1 MSNAEIE
8 SREEPLAV
16 DAIDDRASNEE
27 AQVTGTSQDEEPIE
41 GGKAEEAPQE
51 AQGDESKVRLPS
63 LFWALVPIL
72 AMVALML
79 YVFGFVA
86 DSEIYDA
93 AHMPLLCSTIIA
105 CAVGIA
111 YGRSFKYMMEGI
123 VSRLL
128 VSMEAILILLLVGL
142 LISSFMISGTIPAL
156 IYYGLMLL
164 TPQTFL
170 PIGCVICAVV
180 GWACGSSWTATATV
194 GIAFMTIGAGLG
206 VNPAL
211 TAGMVISGAYVGD
224 KFSPLS
230 DTTNLAAAVSGTGLF
245 DHVRAMFST
254 TGPVFLIALVLYT
267 FFGLSTAS
275 DGYDP
280 SVAQGI
286 QDAIAGTFNVNPV
299 VLLPV
304 LVIVAVCILRV
315 PGLVGV
321 TASILVGV
329 AFALIFQVPYNMADM
344 FSILHYG
351 PSIVTGN
358 EFVDAALAKG
368 GLDNQ
373 LWTISLVIL
382 AVSFGGALERCG
394 TVERL
399 FAGLKRTLHKVGT
412 LTGCTLLT
420 SIFCDAVMCDQF
432 LGIGIPAPLYADKY
446 DEMGLA
452 RNMLSRTL
460 EDAGTMW
467 SPLFPWT
474 ACGAYQM
481 GVLGLNPFMYFPFA
495 FVNLLS
501 PIYAFITASL
511 GRNIFWADGSY
522 TNILG
527 KTKAGAPAACPEE
540 VRELALANLE
550 AARKAGRAPYPTA

>member
-1 MSNAEIE
+1 MADSEKTE
-8 SREEPLAV
+8 G
-16 DAIDDRASNEE
+16 E
-27 AQVTGTSQDEEPIE
+27 A
-41 GGKAEEAPQE
+41 
-51 AQGDESKVRLPS
+51 RLPN
-63 LFWALVPIL
+63 LFWALFPIICM
-72 AMVALML
+72 AGLMI
-79 YVFGFVA
+79 YVFGWVA
-86 DSEIYDA
+86 DSDTYDA
-93 AHMPLLCSTIIA
+93 AHMPLLCSTVVA
-105 CAVGIA
+105 CAVGVA
-111 YGRSFKYMMEGI
+111 YGRSFKYMLQGI
-123 VSRLL
+123 LDRLL

-156 IYYGLMLL
+156 IYYGLALL

-206 VNPAL
+206 INPAL

-245 DHVRAMFST
+245 DHVRAMAST

-267 FFGLSTAS
+267 VMGINTAS
-275 DGYDP
+275 EGYDP
-280 SVAQGI
+280 TVAESI
-286 QDAIAGTFNVNPV
+286 REAIAGTFNVNPV
-299 VLLPV
+299 VLLPIV
-304 LVIVAVCILRV
+304 VIVVVCILRV

-321 TASILVGV
+321 AASVVVGV
-329 AFALIFQVPYNMADM
+329 VFALVFQEPRNMADL

-394 TVERL
+394 SVERL
-399 FAGLKRTLHKVGT
+399 FAGLKNMLHKVGT

-452 RNMLSRTL
+452 RSMLSRTL

-481 GVLGLNPFMYFPFA
+481 SVLGLSPLTYFPFA

-501 PIYAFITASL
+501 PIYAFITAML
-511 GRNIFWADGSY
+511 GRNIFWADGAY

-527 KTKAGAPAACPEE
+527 KTKPGKPAACPDE
-540 VRELALANLE
+540 VREIALANLE
-550 AARKAGRAPYPTA
+550 AARSAGKAPIPEAASE

>member
-1 MSNAEIE
+1 MSDLDNLGKGEQPKSAQ
-8 SREEPLAV
+8 
-16 DAIDDRASNEE
+16 E
-27 AQVTGTSQDEEPIE
+27 A
-41 GGKAEEAPQE
+41 EAPASE
-51 AQGDESKVRLPS
+51 REVRLPN
-63 LFWALVPIL
+63 LFWACVPIL
-72 AMVALML
+72 AMVGLML
-79 YVFGFVA
+79 YVFGYVA
-86 DSEIYDA
+86 DTDRYDA
-93 AHMPLLCSTIIA
+93 AHLPLLCATA
-105 CAVGIA
+105 VAVAVGMG
-111 YGRSFKYMMEGI
+111 YGRSFKYMLDGI
-123 VSRLL
+123 VHRLV

-156 IYYGLMLL
+156 IYYGLEFMS
-164 TPQTFL
+164 PQVFL
-170 PIGCVICAVV
+170 PLGCVLCAVV

-206 VNPAL
+206 IDPAL
-211 TAGMVISGAYVGD
+211 CAGMVISGAYVGD

-230 DTTNLAAAVSGTGLF
+230 DTTNLAAAVAGTGLF
-245 DHVRAMFST
+245 DHVRAMAST
-254 TGPVFLIALVLYT
+254 TGPVFLIALVLYG
-267 FFGLSTAS
+267 FLGMSSAS
-275 DGYDP
+275 AGYDP

-286 QDAIAGTFNVNPV
+286 QDAIAGTFNLNPV

-304 LVIVAVCILRV
+304 VVIVAVCILRV
-315 PGLVGV
+315 PGLIGV
-321 TASILVGV
+321 AASILVGV
-329 AFALIFQVPYNMADM
+329 VFALVFQVPYAMADL

-394 TVERL
+394 SVERL
-399 FAGLKRTLHKVGT
+399 FAGLKNLLHKVGT

-446 DEMGLA
+446 DEMGLS

-481 GVLGLNPFMYFPFA
+481 SVLGLSPLVYFPFA

-501 PIYAFITASL
+501 PLYAFATAML

-522 TNILG
+522 TNLLG
-527 KTKAGAPAACPEE
+527 KTRKGRPAACPDE
-540 VRELALANLE
+540 VRETALANLE
-550 AARKAGRAPYPTA
+550 AARAAGRAPRPE

>member
-1 MSNAEIE
+1 MEQQ
-8 SREEPLAV
+8 EPK
-16 DAIDDRASNEE
+16 
-27 AQVTGTSQDEEPIE
+27 QQ
-41 GGKAEEAPQE
+41 AEETPAKTE
-51 AQGDESKVRLPS
+51 REIRLPN
-63 LFWALVPIL
+63 LFWALVPIFS
-72 AMVALML
+72 MIGLML
-79 YVFGFVA
+79 YVFGYIA
-86 DSEIYDA
+86 DTDRYDA
-93 AHMPLLCSTIIA
+93 AHMPLLCSTVVA
-105 CAVGIA
+105 VAVGMA
-111 YGRSFKYMMEGI
+111 YGRSFKYMLDGI
-123 VSRLL
+123 LERLL
-128 VSMEAILILLLVGL
+128 VSMEAILILLMVGL
-142 LISSFMISGTIPAL
+142 LISAFMISGTIPAL
-156 IYYGLMLL
+156 IYYGLEFLS
-164 TPQTFL
+164 PQVFL
-170 PIGCVICAVV
+170 PVGCILCAVV

-194 GIAFMTIGAGLG
+194 GIAFMTIGTGLG
-206 VNPAL
+206 IDPAL
-211 TAGMVISGAYVGD
+211 CAGMVISGAYVGD

-245 DHVRAMFST
+245 DHVRAMAST
-254 TGPVFLIALVLYT
+254 TGPVFLIALVLYG
-267 FFGLSTAS
+267 FLGMNAAST
-275 DGYDP
+275 GYDP
-280 SVAQGI
+280 AVAKGI
-286 QDAIAGTFNVNPV
+286 QDAIASTFNISPV

-304 LVIVAVCILRV
+304 LVIIVVCILRV

-321 TASILVGV
+321 AASIVVGV
-329 AFALIFQVPYNMADM
+329 IFALVFQVPYAMADL

-368 GLDNQ
+368 GLDHQ

-394 TVERL
+394 SVERL
-399 FAGLKRTLHKVGT
+399 FAGLKHMLHKVGT

-446 DEMGLA
+446 DEMGLS

-481 GVLGLNPFMYFPFA
+481 SVLGLSPFVYFPFA

-501 PIYAFITASL
+501 PLYAFITAML
-511 GRNIFWADGSY
+511 GRNIFWADGAY
-522 TNILG
+522 TNLLG
-527 KTKAGAPAACPEE
+527 KTKMGKPAACPDD
-540 VRELALANLE
+540 VREVALANLE
-550 AARKAGRAPYPTA
+550 KAREAGLAPRPA

>member
-1 MSNAEIE
+1 MEQQEPKQQAEE
-8 SREEPLAV
+8 
-16 DAIDDRASNEE
+16 
-27 AQVTGTSQDEEPIE
+27 TSA
-41 GGKAEEAPQE
+41 KAEREI
-51 AQGDESKVRLPS
+51 RLPS
-63 LFWALVPIL
+63 LFWALVPIFS
-72 AMVALML
+72 MIGLML
-79 YVFGFVA
+79 YVFGYIA
-86 DSEIYDA
+86 DTDRYDA
-93 AHMPLLCSTIIA
+93 AHMPLLCSTVVA
-105 CAVGIA
+105 VAVGMA
-111 YGRSFKYMMEGI
+111 YGRSFKYMLDGI
-123 VSRLL
+123 LERLL
-128 VSMEAILILLLVGL
+128 VSMEAILILLMVGL
-142 LISSFMISGTIPAL
+142 LISAFMISGTIPAL
-156 IYYGLMLL
+156 IYYGLEFLS
-164 TPQTFL
+164 PQVFL
-170 PIGCVICAVV
+170 PVGCILCAVV

-194 GIAFMTIGAGLG
+194 GIAFMTIGTGLG
-206 VNPAL
+206 IDPAL
-211 TAGMVISGAYVGD
+211 CAGMVISGAYVGD

-245 DHVRAMFST
+245 DHVRAMAST
-254 TGPVFLIALVLYT
+254 TGPVFLIALVLYG
-267 FFGLSTAS
+267 FLGMILGMNAAST
-275 DGYDP
+275 GYDP
-280 SVAQGI
+280 AVAKGI
-286 QDAIAGTFNVNPV
+286 QDAIASTFNISPV

-304 LVIVAVCILRV
+304 LVIIVVCILRV

-321 TASILVGV
+321 AASIVVGV
-329 AFALIFQVPYNMADM
+329 IFALVFQVPYAMADL

-368 GLDNQ
+368 GLDHQ

-394 TVERL
+394 SVERL
-399 FAGLKRTLHKVGT
+399 FAGLKHMLHKVGT

-446 DEMGLA
+446 DEMGLS

-481 GVLGLNPFMYFPFA
+481 SVLGLSPFVYFPFA

-501 PIYAFITASL
+501 PLYAFITAML
-511 GRNIFWADGSY
+511 GRNIFWADGAY
-522 TNILG
+522 TNLLG
-527 KTKAGAPAACPEE
+527 KTKMGKPAACPDD
-540 VRELALANLE
+540 VREVALANLE
-550 AARKAGRAPYPTA
+550 KAREAGLAPRPA